1 MRKAILT
8 VTLLLITVLA
18 AMAQEVKVGYF
29 SYKTVLQS
37 MPAYSVT
44 VASMDKLRQQYADEL
59 AAAQKEFN
67 EKYELFLDQQ
77 ASLAESI
84 RQKRQADLQTLLE
97 RNEQF
102 KKESERLMAQ
112 AEKEAMAPLHEK
124 VKAAIQKAGE
134 EGKYLLIVNT
144 DSEACPYIALTHS
157 EDVTST
163 LLELTK

>member
-1 MRKAILT
+1 MKKTILT
-8 VTLLLITVLA
+8 LTLFLVATIT
-18 AMAQEVKVGYF
+18 AMAQDVKVGYF
-29 SYKTVLQS
+29 SYKAVLQS

-44 VASMDKLRQQYADEL
+44 VANMDKLRQQYADEL
-59 AAAQKEFN
+59 NAAQKEFN

-84 RQKRQADLQTLLE
+84 RQKRQADLQALLE

-112 AEKEAMAPLHEK
+112 AEKEAMAPLHDK
-124 VKAAIQKAGE
+124 VNAAVKKAGE
-134 EGKYLLIVNT
+134 QGGYIIIVNT
-144 DSEACPYIALTHS
+144 DSEACPYIAPAMS
-157 EDVTST
+157 EDVTAT

>member
-1 MRKAILT
+1 MKKAILT
-8 VTLLLITVLA
+8 LTLLLVTVLA
-18 AMAQEVKVGYF
+18 AMAQDVKVGYF
-29 SYKTVLQS
+29 SYKAVLQS

-44 VASMDKLRQQYADEL
+44 VANMDKLRQQYAAEL
-59 AAAQKEFN
+59 TSAQKEFN

-77 ASLAESI
+77 ATLAESI

-112 AEKEAMAPLHEK
+112 AEKEAMAPLHDK
-124 VKAAIQKAGE
+124 VKAAIKKVGE
-134 EGKYLLIVNT
+134 DGKYLLIVNT
-144 DSEACPYIALTHS
+144 DSEACPYIAPAHS
-157 EDVTST
+157 EDVTTT